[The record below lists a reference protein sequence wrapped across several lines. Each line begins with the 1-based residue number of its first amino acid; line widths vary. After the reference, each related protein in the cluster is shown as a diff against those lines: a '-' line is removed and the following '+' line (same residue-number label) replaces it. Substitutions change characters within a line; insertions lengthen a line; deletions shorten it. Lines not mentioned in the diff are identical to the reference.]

1 MKNWGLPYKGSKNRI
16 ASKIVEQLPSA
27 DVFVDCMAGG
37 CAVTQSALLSG
48 KYKKVIANDINTCP
62 VLFKQIMDGKKPY
75 DYHWVS
81 REEFFDTKEE
91 WIKICYSFAS
101 NRLDYAYG
109 KNREPLV
116 KALHHAIVN
125 DDFSFLDRQLGL
137 EIATALRN
145 KIGVVDRL
153 SASTA
158 VTDKLGLT
166 ARRRTICT
174 NLTNLLRLNRLEL
187 EHLEHLERLER
198 LEQSDTELEVLTG
211 SYDTLPILDNAV
223 YYCDIPY
230 ENTNCGGYKDFDHKA
245 FYEWTKTL
253 PNCYLSEYSC
263 SDPSFKQIWQ
273 IEKQT
278 LAGPKAT
285 EKLYAKI

>member
-1 MKNWGLPYKGSKNRI
+1 MKNWGLPYQGSKNRI
-16 ASKIVEQLPSA
+16 APKIIEQLPSA

-37 CAVTQSALLSG
+37 CAVTHAALLSG

-62 VLFKQIMDGKKPY
+62 VLFKQIMGGEKPH

-81 REEFFDTKEE
+81 REEFFDTKED
-91 WIKICYSFAS
+91 WIKICYSFAN
-101 NRLDYAYG
+101 NRLHYAFG

-116 KALHHAIVN
+116 KALHYAVVN
-125 DDFSFLDRQLGL
+125 ADFSLLDKQLGL
-137 EIATALRN
+137 EIAMALKDR
-145 KIGVVDRL
+145 IGVVDRL

-158 VTDKLGLT
+158 VTDKRGLT
-166 ARRRTICT
+166 VRRRTICT
-174 NLTNLLRLNRLEL
+174 NLTHLLR
-187 EHLEHLERLER
+187 LERLER
-198 LEQSDTELEVLTG
+198 LEQSATELEVLTG
-211 SYDTLPILDNAV
+211 TYETLPILENAV

-230 ENTNCGGYKDFDHKA
+230 EGTNCGSYKGFDHKA
-245 FYEWTKTL
+245 FYQWTKAL

-285 EKLYAKI
+285 EKLYVKGISSKSS